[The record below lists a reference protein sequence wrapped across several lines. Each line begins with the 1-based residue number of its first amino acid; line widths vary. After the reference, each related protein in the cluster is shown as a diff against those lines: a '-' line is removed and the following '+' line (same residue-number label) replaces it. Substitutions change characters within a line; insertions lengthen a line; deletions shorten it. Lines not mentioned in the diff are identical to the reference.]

1 MTMRKRCTTF
11 LTMAA
16 SGLLLAACASN
27 QSDKLSVAAYPS
39 IVVDGYN
46 APSAA
51 ELYAQRYQSS
61 AAQVRAGDDHRFVTC
76 EQSCPGATPKTPV
89 ANLNAVVARRAQQ
102 NLQANRAPMTAKP
115 LGEIDEPLTTAVTEN
130 AAHAHRYRDDPDDAD
145 GEPERK

>member
-27 QSDKLSVAAYPS
+27 QSDKPAVTVYPP

-46 APSAA
+46 TPSAA
-51 ELYAQRYQSS
+51 ELYAQRYRSS
-61 AAQVRAGDDHRFVTC
+61 VTQVRAGADHRFVTC

-89 ANLNAVVARRAQQ
+89 ASLNAAVARRARQ
-102 NLQANRAPMTAKP
+102 NLQANRAPMTAMR
-115 LGEIDEPLTTAVTEN
+115 LGELDEPLTTTVTES
-130 AAHAHRYRDDPDDAD
+130 AAHGDRYPDDPD
-145 GEPERK
+145 GSTERK

>member
-1 MTMRKRCTTF
+1 MNMRKRCTTF
-11 LTMAA
+11 LIMAA

-27 QSDKLSVAAYPS
+27 QSDKLAAAVYPP

-76 EQSCPGATPKTPV
+76 EQSCPGATPKTPL

-102 NLQANRAPMTAKP
+102 NLQANSAPMTAKP
-115 LGEIDEPLTTAVTEN
+115 LGEIDEPLSTSVTEN
-130 AAHAHRYRDDPDDAD
+130 ATHIRRIRDEPDD

>member
-1 MTMRKRCTTF
+1 MNMRKRCTTF
-11 LTMAA
+11 LIMAA

-27 QSDKLSVAAYPS
+27 QPNKLSVAVDPP

-76 EQSCPGATPKTPV
+76 EQSCPGATPKTPL

-115 LGEIDEPLTTAVTEN
+115 LGEIDEPLSTSVTEN
-130 AAHAHRYRDDPDDAD
+130 ATHIRRIRDEPDD

>member
-1 MTMRKRCTTF
+1 
-11 LTMAA
+11 MAA

-27 QSDKLSVAAYPS
+27 QTDKLAVAVYPP
-39 IVVDGYN
+39 IVVDAYN
-46 APSAA
+46 TPSAA

-61 AAQVRAGDDHRFVTC
+61 VTQVKAGDDHRFVAC

-89 ANLNAVVARRAQQ
+89 ATLNAAVARRAQQ
-102 NLQANRAPMTAKP
+102 NLQANRAPMAATP
-115 LGEIDEPLTTAVTEN
+115 LAETDEPLTTALTEN

>member
-27 QSDKLSVAAYPS
+27 QSDNFAVAVYPP

-46 APSAA
+46 TPSAA
-51 ELYAQRYQSS
+51 ELYAQRYRSS
-61 AAQVRAGDDHRFVTC
+61 VTQVKAGADHRFVTC

-89 ANLNAVVARRAQQ
+89 ATLNAAVARRAQQ
-102 NLQANRAPMTAKP
+102 NLQANRARMTATP
-115 LGEIDEPLTTAVTEN
+115 LGEIDEPLAAAVAEN
-130 AAHAHRYRDDPDDAD
+130 AAHAHRYRDEPDDGD